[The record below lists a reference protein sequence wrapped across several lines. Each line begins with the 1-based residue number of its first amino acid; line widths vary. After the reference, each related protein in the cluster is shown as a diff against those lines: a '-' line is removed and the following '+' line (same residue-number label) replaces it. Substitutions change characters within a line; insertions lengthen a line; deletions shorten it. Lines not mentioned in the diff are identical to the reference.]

1 MMEKEILLQVKN
13 LVTEFK
19 SDNELI
25 KAVNDISFTL
35 HKGETI
41 GIVGESGSGK
51 SVTSLSIMQLI
62 PNPPGRVSGG
72 EILYHSKKNGIKNLR
87 TLSNQEMRT
96 YRGNEIAMIFQE
108 PMTSLNPVYSCGTQ
122 VMEAIIL
129 HQKINKKEAKQKT
142 LHLFSQVQLPDPER
156 MFDAYPHEISGGQK
170 QRVMIAMAMSC
181 NPRILIADEPTTALD
196 VTVQK
201 NILDLMLQLQKEH
214 EMGIM
219 FITHDLGVIAE
230 LADVVM
236 VMYKGKVVE
245 QGPVLEIFT
254 NPQHPYTKSLLACRP
269 PLDKR
274 ILRLPVSSDFMKVD
288 EQGQMIEIAKSVS
301 ESINSVI
308 VSKEQRLAEHKELYA
323 RKKIVEI
330 KNIKTYFPKH
340 KSFFGKTTDWLK
352 AVDDVT
358 LDVYE
363 GETLGLVGESGC
375 GKTTLG
381 RTILRLNEPTSGEI
395 YFEQKNVLAYSPKEM
410 RALRKDMQII
420 FQDPYSSLNPRIS
433 IGKSIME
440 PMQVHNMLS
449 STQERKDRVLELL
462 KKVGLEEK
470 HFNRY
475 PHEFSGG
482 QRQRV
487 CIARALALNPKFI
500 ICDESV
506 SALDVSVQAQVLNL
520 LNDLKREFKF
530 TYIFISH
537 DLSVVK
543 FMSDRMAVMNKGKIV
558 ELGEAD
564 SIYMNPQTDYTKKL
578 INSIPKGQLD
588 DIKASIEK
596 KKSFEIQNTI

>member
-1 MMEKEILLQVKN
+1 MQKEVLLEVKN

-19 SDNELI
+19 SDGEFV
-25 KAVNDISFTL
+25 KAVNDVSFTL

-62 PNPPGRVSGG
+62 PNPPGRVFGG
-72 EILYHSKKNGIKNLR
+72 EMLYHSKNKGVVNLR
-87 TLSNQEMRT
+87 NLPAEEMRSF
-96 YRGNEIAMIFQE
+96 RGNEIAMIFQE
-108 PMTSLNPVYSCGTQ
+108 PMTSLNPVYTCGNQ
-122 VMEAIIL
+122 VMEAILL
-129 HQKINKKEAKQKT
+129 HQKVSRKEAKKKT
-142 LHLFSQVQLPDPER
+142 LKLFEQVQLPDPER
-156 MFDAYPHEISGGQK
+156 VFNVYPHQISGGQK

-181 NPRILIADEPTTALD
+181 NPRVLIADEPTTALD

-201 NILDLMLQLQKEH
+201 TILDLMLQLQREH
-214 EMGIM
+214 DMGIM

-230 LADVVM
+230 LADKVM

-245 QGPVLEIFT
+245 QGPVLEIFS

-274 ILRLPVSSDFMKVD
+274 LMRLPVSADFMKTD
-288 EQGQMIEIAKSVS
+288 EEGNMIEIPTTVS
-301 ESINSVI
+301 EAINSVI
-308 VSKEQRLAEHKELYA
+308 ITKEQRVAEHKELYERA
-323 RKKIVEI
+323 KILELQ
-330 KNIKTYFPKH
+330 NIKTYFPKN
-340 KSFFGKTTDWLK
+340 KTFFGKTIDYVK

-381 RTILRLNEPTSGEI
+381 RTILRLNEPTEGKIFFQRNDLLRLKPED
-395 YFEQKNVLAYSPKEM
+395 M
-410 RALRKDMQII
+410 RQLRKDMQII
-420 FQDPYSSLNPRIS
+420 FQDPYSSLNPRIT
-433 IGKSIME
+433 IGEALME
-440 PMQVHNMLS
+440 PMQVHNILS
-449 STQERKDRVLELL
+449 SNSQRKEKVYELL
-462 KKVGLEEK
+462 KKVGLTEK
-470 HFNRY
+470 QFNRY

-543 FMSDRMAVMNKGKIV
+543 FMSDRMVVMNKGKI
-558 ELGEAD
+558 EEMGDAD
-564 SIYMNPQTDYTKKL
+564 EIYLNPQSDYTKKL
-578 INSIPKGQLD
+578 ISSIPKGQLT

-596 KKSFEIQNTI
+596 KRMSFDIA

>member
-1 MMEKEILLQVKN
+1 MEKEILLQVKN

-19 SDNELI
+19 SDGELI

-35 HKGETI
+35 NKGETI

-62 PNPPGRVSGG
+62 PNPPGRISGG
-72 EILYHSKKNGIKNLR
+72 EILYHSKNDGIKNLR
-87 TLSNQEMRT
+87 SLPSKQMRSF
-96 YRGNEIAMIFQE
+96 RGNEIAMIFQE
-108 PMTSLNPVYSCGTQ
+108 PMTSLNPVYTCGSQ
-122 VMEAIIL
+122 VMEVIVL
-129 HQKINKKEAKQKT
+129 HQKISKKDAKLKT
-142 LHLFSQVQLPDPER
+142 IALFEQVQLPDPAR
-156 MFDAYPHEISGGQK
+156 IFDSYPHQISGGQK

-201 NILDLMLQLQKEH
+201 TILDLMLQLQKEQD
-214 EMGIM
+214 MGIM

-230 LADVVM
+230 LADKVM

-245 QGPVLEIFT
+245 QGPVLEIFS
-254 NPQHPYTKSLLACRP
+254 NPKHPYTKSLLACRP

-274 ILRLPVSSDFMKVD
+274 IMRLPVSSDFMKTD
-288 EQGQMIEIAKSVS
+288 ESGNMIEIAKTVS
-301 ESINSVI
+301 EAINSVI
-308 VSKEQRLAEHKELYA
+308 VTREQRFLEHRELYS
-323 RKKIVEI
+323 RSKILELQ
-330 KNIKTYFPKH
+330 NIKTYFPKN
-340 KSFFGKTTDWLK
+340 KGFFGKATEWIK
-352 AVDDVT
+352 AVDDVSF
-358 LDVYE
+358 DVYE

-381 RTILRLNEPTSGEI
+381 RTILRLNEPSNGKI
-395 YFEQKNVLAYSPKEM
+395 FFERKDLLRMEQEEM
-410 RALRKDMQII
+410 RHLRKDMQII
-420 FQDPYSSLNPRIS
+420 FQDPYSSLNPRIT
-433 IGKSIME
+433 IGEAIME
-440 PMQVHNMLS
+440 PMQVHNVLS
-449 STQERKDRVLELL
+449 NNKQRKEKVYELL

-470 HFNRY
+470 QFNRY

-482 QRQRV
+482 QRQRI
-487 CIARALALNPKFI
+487 CIARALSLNPKFI

-543 FMSDRMAVMNKGKIV
+543 FMSDRMAVMKSGKIV
-558 ELGEAD
+558 ELGDAD
-564 SIYMNPQTDYTKKL
+564 LIYMKPQTEYTKKL
-578 INSIPKGQLD
+578 ISAIPKGQLE
-588 DIKASIEK
+588 DIEASIEK
-596 KKSFEIQNTI
+596 KKRFEIPTTF